1 MPGFDLTGRVA
12 IVSGGSQ
19 GMGRA
24 YCLELAGAGAD
35 VAVIARMPEPV
46 TGGRSRPHDPVERVV
61 EEVQALGRRALG
73 VTADVREPD
82 QVTEMVRQVHE
93 TLGRIDILVNVAG
106 GSWGETF
113 RSGPLAEIDHNDLVE
128 AFLVNVKTTFLCSST
143 VAPIMMEQGK
153 GAIINIASS
162 SGVGASPGTGAY
174 GAAKAALISLSQTM
188 AAEWAPKVRV
198 NVILPGGIDSSHRPM
213 WIDAAERPGPGGT
226 SAMRRNATQEEH
238 GGVVL
243 FLASDA
249 GGFMN
254 GAVLD
259 ATGSRAPR

>member
-35 VAVIARMPEPV
+35 VAVVARMQEPV
-46 TGGRSRPHDPVERVV
+46 TGGRSRPHEPVERVV

-93 TLGRIDILVNVAG
+93 TFGRIDILVNVAG

-162 SGVGASPGTGAY
+162 SGVGGESGDGGVRGREGRADQPEPDNGGGVGAE
-174 GAAKAALISLSQTM
+174 GAGERDPAGRHRQLPPADVDRRGRAAG
-188 AAEWAPKVRV
+188 ARR
-198 NVILPGGIDSSHRPM
+198 GR
-213 WIDAAERPGPGGT
+213 RRCGGT
-226 SAMRRNATQEEH
+226 PPRRSTAAWWCSLPPTR
-238 GGVVL
+238 
-243 FLASDA
+243 A
-249 GGFMN
+249 G
-254 GAVLD
+254 
-259 ATGSRAPR
+259 S